1 MVYVTEK
8 GETRRTVVD
17 ATTLLIGVEVIVV
30 VYAVELFLKGE
41 TVVVEMLVDGESL
54 TVLGCLVVSAL
65 YVLTNRAVNTSEIA
79 RETLTIKRNVLF
91 SASMTKT
98 LTSL

>member
-8 GETRRTVVD
+8 GETITLVD
-17 ATTLLIGVEVIVV
+17 ATTFLIGVEVVVV
-30 VYAVELFLKGE
+30 VYYVVSKGE
-41 TVVVEMLVDGESL
+41 TIVVDGESL

-65 YVLTNRAVNTSEIA
+65 YVSTNTAVNTSEIA
-79 RETLTIKRNVLF
+79 RETLTIKLNVF
-91 SASMTKT
+91 FASMTKT